1 MERFILYILKTNLL
15 ASVCIL
21 MVLFISY
28 FVKSRYSSHWR
39 YMMWLL
45 ITVFLLFPIKVF
57 SESFTI
63 EIPQQADTF
72 MVDSQENGAITNLK
86 TDTLSD
92 STTNSINEITMD
104 KELTPVKNYK
114 SSFVTLTGFLQGFFY
129 LWLVGVAGLSVYKI
143 IAYIVSMASLLR
155 WSVPQ
160 KSENI
165 LDLYC
170 SVCEERG
177 IKKQPR
183 LMLNIKL
190 TSPILAGLKDTY
202 LCLPDVLYTEEE
214 LKLILIHELAHYR
227 HKDLW
232 YKLLLVIV
240 NTLYWFNP
248 LLYLMA
254 KEADKDLE
262 YICDSNVLV
271 NCTQP
276 NHIIYSKLLLKT
288 ASTQNSTH
296 YLSASL
302 NDSATSLKERIIYMM
317 KAKSLKRGIIPVII
331 LTSILVFSNT
341 LIGCSIQKKPSDSDS
356 KVTSSSSVDKED
368 EPKVTPEVIKP
379 TEKPTS
385 TTSSSTESTPSQPI
399 KPTED
404 AGQEGEDNKNQ
415 TGDTETSDNNQ
426 SDTNKVKAKVK
437 VYEAN
442 YKDAEIFGDNPKA
455 PVISCLITI
464 SNVTETSFDFTIY
477 EVDSMKNTQD
487 LIFRTH
493 TAVFTGDGTEAFY
506 DGKEY
511 DLSFTFPDYY
521 GAYPDVIHMEITGFA
536 PVEGRTYDFGGV
548 PGHEF
553 G

>member
-1 MERFILYILKTNLL
+1 MEKIILYIIKTNLL

-21 MVLFISY
+21 MVLFVSR

-86 TDTLSD
+86 KDSLSD
-92 STTNSINEITMD
+92 STTNSINEITID
-104 KELTPVKNYK
+104 KELTPAKNYK
-114 SSFVTLTGFLQGFFY
+114 SSLFTLSGFLQGFFY

-143 IAYIVSMASLLR
+143 IAYMVSMAGLLR

-170 SVCEERG
+170 SICEERG

-183 LMLNIKL
+183 LMLNTKL

-214 LKLILIHELAHYR
+214 LKLIFIHELAHYR

-262 YICDSNVLV
+262 YICDSSVLV

-317 KAKSLKRGIIPVII
+317 KAKTLKRGIIPVIV

-385 TTSSSTESTPSQPI
+385 TTSSSTEPTPSQPI

-404 AGQEGEDNKNQ
+404 AGQEEEDNKNQ
-415 TGDTETSDNNQ
+415 TGDKKS

-437 VYEAN
+437 IYEAT
-442 YKDAEIFGDNPKA
+442 YTDAEIYGDNPH
-455 PVISCLITI
+455 PDITCEIDI

-477 EVDSMKNTQD
+477 EADNKKMTRS

>member
-1 MERFILYILKTNLL
+1 MERFILYILKVNLL

-21 MVLFISY
+21 MVLFVSR

-57 SESFTI
+57 SEAFTI

-72 MVDSQENGAITNLK
+72 FVDSQENGAITDLK
-86 TDTLSD
+86 TDFLSD
-92 STTNSINEITMD
+92 PATDSMDEISIDEITID

-114 SSFVTLTGFLQGFFY
+114 SSPFTLSGFLQGFFY

-183 LMLNIKL
+183 LMLNTKL
-190 TSPILAGLKDTY
+190 KSPILTGLENTY

-214 LKLILIHELAHYR
+214 LRLIFSHELSHYK

-240 NTLYWFNP
+240 NTVYWFNP

-262 YICDSNVLV
+262 YICDSSVLV
-271 NCTQP
+271 NCTQS

-317 KAKSLKRGIIPVII
+317 RAKSLKRGIIPVVV

-341 LIGCSIQKKPSDSDS
+341 LVGCSIQKKPGDSES

-379 TEKPTS
+379 TETPELITS
-385 TTSSSTESTPSQPI
+385 PSTEPTPSQPI
-399 KPTED
+399 KPTEGAD
-404 AGQEGEDNKNQ
+404 QEGEGNKNQ
-415 TGDTETSDNNQ
+415 AD
-426 SDTNKVKAKVK
+426 
-437 VYEAN
+437 
-442 YKDAEIFGDNPKA
+442 DAESSDHNPSDGN
-455 PVISCLITI
+455 PV
-464 SNVTETSFDFTIY
+464 NA
-477 EVDSMKNTQD
+477 K
-487 LIFRTH
+487 
-493 TAVFTGDGTEAFY
+493 
-506 DGKEY
+506 
-511 DLSFTFPDYY
+511 
-521 GAYPDVIHMEITGFA
+521 
-536 PVEGRTYDFGGV
+536 
-548 PGHEF
+548 
-553 G
+553 

>member
-1 MERFILYILKTNLL
+1 MEKFNLYILKINLL

-21 MVLFISY
+21 TVLLISH
-28 FVKSRYSSHWR
+28 FVRSKYSSHWR

-45 ITVFLLFPIKVF
+45 ITVFLLFPIKLF

-72 MVDSQENGAITNLK
+72 MVDSQENGAITNLN
-86 TDTLSD
+86 TDSY
-92 STTNSINEITMD
+92 STTDSIDEITID
-104 KELTPVKNYK
+104 KELTPVKKYK
-114 SSFVTLTGFLQGFFY
+114 SSLFTLTGFLQGFFY
-129 LWLVGVAGLSVYKI
+129 LWLVGVAALSVCKI
-143 IAYIVSMASLLR
+143 IAYRVSMASLLR

-160 KSENI
+160 KGENI
-165 LDLYC
+165 LSLYR

-183 LMLNIKL
+183 LMLNTKL
-190 TSPILAGLKDTY
+190 KSPILAGLKSTY
-202 LCLPDVLYTEEE
+202 LYLPDVLYTEEE
-214 LKLILIHELAHYR
+214 LKLIIIHELAHYK

-262 YICDSNVLV
+262 YICDSSVLV
-271 NCTQP
+271 DCSQSNQ
-276 NHIIYSKLLLKT
+276 IIYSKLLLKT

-317 KAKSLKRGIIPVII
+317 TAKSLKRGIIPVIV
-331 LTSILVFSNT
+331 LTLILVFSNT

-356 KVTSSSSVDKED
+356 KVTSSSSGDMEGG
-368 EPKVTPEVIKP
+368 PKVTPEVIKP
-379 TEKPTS
+379 TENPVL
-385 TTSSSTESTPSQPI
+385 TTSSSTETTPSQPI

-404 AGQEGEDNKNQ
+404 AGQEGGENKDKA
-415 TGDTETSDNNQ
+415 GDTKPSDNNP

-437 VYEAN
+437 VYEDY
-442 YKDAEIFGDNPKA
+442 YKDAEIYGDNPNA
-455 PVISCLITI
+455 PDVYCVIDI

-477 EVDSMKNTQD
+477 EVDQIKDTRS

-511 DLSFTFPDYY
+511 DLTFTFPDYY
-521 GAYPDVIHMEITGFA
+521 GAYPDVTHMEITGFA